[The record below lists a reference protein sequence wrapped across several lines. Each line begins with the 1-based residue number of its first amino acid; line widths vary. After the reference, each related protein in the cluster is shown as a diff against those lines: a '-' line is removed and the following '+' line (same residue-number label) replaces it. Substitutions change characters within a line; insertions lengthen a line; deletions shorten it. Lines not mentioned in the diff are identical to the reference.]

1 MTKKSTKVIEVGKR
15 KKNTFFIQSSL
26 YPLFCEKVIV
36 LTAPAL
42 SCRCCGKFYIGFSI
56 FSRCW
61 TTLPIW
67 RVSNIVDL
75 QHVHMFIINPIKP
88 RANTK
93 LGIEIEHVNILKI
106 QNIWNLLDAFA
117 VILPQQNQ
125 FWFLLMLK
133 TSLAE
138 VRQKTN

>member
-1 MTKKSTKVIEVGKR
+1 MIFRFGFKTLRICFGMLGLWLCDSYDKIRSKNLNMAGMWPRITKKLLKWEKA
-15 KKNTFFIQSSL
+15 KKILFFFIWSSL
-26 YPLFCEKVIV
+26 CPLFCEKVIV

-42 SCRCCGKFYIGFSI
+42 SCRSCGKFYIGFSI

-75 QHVHMFIINPIKP
+75 QHVHINHINHIKP

-93 LGIEIEHVNILKI
+93 LGI
-106 QNIWNLLDAFA
+106 
-117 VILPQQNQ
+117 
-125 FWFLLMLK
+125 
-133 TSLAE
+133 
-138 VRQKTN
+138 